1 VDEQNR
7 KQIDNL
13 KSAGNARRWV
23 RPELLR
29 LEAGT
34 AEFGDFVNADA
45 QPGLS

>member
-1 VDEQNR
+1 VDEQSQKR
-7 KQIDNL
+7 IDDS

-34 AEFGDFVNADA
+34 AEFGDVSSADA
-45 QPGLS
+45 QPGFS